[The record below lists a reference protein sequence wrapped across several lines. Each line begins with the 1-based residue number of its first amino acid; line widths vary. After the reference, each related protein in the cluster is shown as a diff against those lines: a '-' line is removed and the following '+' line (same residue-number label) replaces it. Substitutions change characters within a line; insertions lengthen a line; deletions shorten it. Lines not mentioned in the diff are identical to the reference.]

1 MAILNYTT
9 KIPANRT
16 VSQVQEK
23 LAKAGARGVLCEYD
37 EGGEPIQVT
46 FNIDTPQGLI
56 YFKLPANIAGVSK
69 ALSDDNCY
77 RDEAHSRRVAWR
89 ILKDWIEAQL
99 AIIEANMAELSQVF
113 LPYAQ
118 TDTGQTVYE
127 RISDGS
133 LKLLGDKDN
142 A

>member
-16 VSQVQEK
+16 VGEIQAK

-37 EGGEPIQVT
+37 DTGEPNSIT

-69 ALSDDNCY
+69 ALSDDNAY
-77 RDEAHSRRVAWR
+77 RDEPHSRRVAWR

-118 TDTGQTVYE
+118 TSNGKTVYE
-127 RISDGS
+127 AIQEHGM
-133 LKLLGDKDN
+133 KLIEKC
-142 A
+142 